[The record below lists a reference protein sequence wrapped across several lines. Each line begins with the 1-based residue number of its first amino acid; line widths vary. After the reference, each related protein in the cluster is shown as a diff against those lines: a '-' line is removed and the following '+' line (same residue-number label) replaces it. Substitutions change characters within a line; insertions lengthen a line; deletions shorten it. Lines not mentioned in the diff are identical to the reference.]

1 MHQLLNM
8 YSILE
13 WFYCKITSILEYVTL
28 ILQNHLPQ
36 TNWYSKI
43 EDLQY
48 TFFFSFLCCYCTK
61 ILHRY
66 RASKWLCCDML
77 ATSKMTGLDLG
88 GSASMASI
96 ASKNSDTDSKRSST
110 SSEEML
116 TTPKLL
122 PDSGSHFSS
131 SNLRPTSLTAS
142 TTSEQGTNA
151 PNEDMLTTPVVTTP
165 KTSDIWV
172 ATPPHLKLTFGV
184 TSPDPKWVFKSEFF

>member
-1 MHQLLNM
+1 MVLLQDHLN
-8 YSILE
+8 
-13 WFYCKITSILEYVTL
+13 FGITSILEY
-28 ILQNHLPQ
+28 HLPQ

-43 EDLQY
+43 EDSLC
-48 TFFFSFLCCYCTK
+48 TFLFFLCCYCTK

-122 PDSGSHFSS
+122 PDSVSHFSS

-142 TTSEQGTNA
+142 ATSEQGTNA

-172 ATPPHLKLTFGV
+172 ATPPHLKLTFGI
-184 TSPDPKWVFKSEFF
+184 TSPDPKWVH